1 MKINFFD
8 QDCQT
13 ITNEI
18 EFGLCDDPPPS
29 NAPAYI
35 DITNS
40 LGWIA
45 TVQNADA
52 TEVTFTAIDHCIDI
66 RRDNGEMDSRCDAML
81 IYEDKI
87 IFLELKERNSGK
99 WFKKAEDQLRAT
111 ISTFGANNNLNSYSQ
126 KTAYVANK
134 LKPNFQ
140 SGNAEKIEKF
150 RNDTGF
156 ILRTENKISIS

>member
-1 MKINFFD
+1 MGINFFEPC
-8 QDCQT
+8 CQT
-13 ITNEI
+13 ITNEVV
-18 EFGLCDDPPPS
+18 FGLCDDPPPS

-35 DITNS
+35 DTTNS
-40 LGWIA
+40 IGWIA
-45 TVQNADA
+45 TVQNANA

-87 IFLELKERNSGK
+87 IFVELKERNSGK

-111 ISTFGANNNLNSYSQ
+111 ISTFGANNNLSSYSQ
-126 KTAYVANK
+126 KIAYVANK

-140 SGNAEKIEKF
+140 SGNTEKIAKF
-150 RNDTGF
+150 RDETGF
-156 ILRTENKISIS
+156 ILRTENIITMS